1 MLAQSDDGDRKVLTP
16 LLIEFQISV
25 LNKMKL
31 SLRYMAVLQ
40 LSIPENILMSVH
52 KTVIVIQAC
61 PMIADVGQLPIKL
74 HRID

>member
-25 LNKMKL
+25 LNQMKL

-52 KTVIVIQAC
+52 KTVIIIQSC
-61 PMIADVGQLPIKL
+61 PVIADV
-74 HRID
+74 